1 MFPVGLKST
10 RHDPYDGV
18 MDKPSWTVIPGK
30 RDEIEKEVVRMIFAP
45 GPTPKE
51 WRKLTNC
58 LTRRG
63 HLRFVPAKNPGGQ

>member
-1 MFPVGLKST
+1 MSPRGLKST
-10 RHDPYDGV
+10 RHDPYDAV
-18 MDKPSWTVIPGK
+18 MDKPSLTVIPGK
-30 RDEIEKEVVRMIFAP
+30 RDEIEKELVRMMFTP

-63 HLRFVPAKNPGGQ
+63 HLQFVPVKNPGGQ